1 MSFTKKVFIG
11 LLCNFFISISV
22 IEAQWMLGGGYQY
35 QYKTLITTQ
44 QFSSTSDINGEQ
56 GWEVQIGRRFQIGE
70 RQLFFMPMI
79 NYGQGERLKVQY
91 GATGWIVIYPLIF
104 NEDCDC
110 PTFGSKTSWFD
121 RSFNIAVGPTF
132 QRTNYGYSDTFNT
145 YNLTGLA
152 PGLSMSMGWD
162 IPLTSKWYIQPFLAG
177 TLLFD
182 ASIFELTPNSAGA
195 TTVDYVNTENYTGVG
210 GIRLRF

>member
-1 MSFTKKVFIG
+1 MSFTKKVFIV

-182 ASIFELTPNSAGA
+182 ASIFELTPNSAGT